1 MTKSSKIILAMVLV
15 IAIAL
20 AFGGGFFAGQY
31 TSPSPENGLSIVE
44 EAWNHLKTDYV
55 EPSKLASENITRGA
69 IEGIIAALDDPHMSY
84 ISAKDMDIV
93 KSNFEGSF
101 EGIGAVVSIREDK
114 LTIVSPIK
122 GTPAEAAGIR
132 AGDVILEIN
141 GESTEGMSV
150 DIAVG
155 KIRGAAGTVVSLLV
169 LHEDAAEPVV
179 IEITRAV
186 VEMDS
191 VYFEMRG
198 DIALMTISQFTNRTE
213 TELEKIMPKLDEE
226 NARGIILDLRG
237 NPGGI
242 LNIVIEVASHF
253 ITDGVI
259 VSVRS
264 NQGVI
269 ETYNAKDRDITTDL
283 PMVVLVDEG
292 SASGS
297 EVLTGA
303 LQDHHRALI
312 AGTVTYGKGSVN
324 ILQPLSDGS
333 GIYITTSRWLTPD
346 GHLIE
351 GQGIQ
356 PDVTLD
362 ITGEEEIQWAIDYL
376 HGE

>member
-303 LQDHHRALI
+303 LQDHHRAFI

>member
-31 TSPSPENGLSIVE
+31 TSPSPENGLAIVE

-198 DIALMTISQFTNRTE
+198 DIALITISQFTNRTE

-226 NARGIILDLRG
+226 NAQGIILDLRG

-376 HGE
+376 HVE